1 MVKHLI
7 GFVGTS
13 EAGKSSLSNYLH
25 GTVLGKLHDNE
36 GKPAIT
42 NWRLNEHGKLE
53 IETDNYSPEDDK
65 WESAF
70 SELDVDNRSA
80 DFQMWARG
88 SLWTYIKSFYLSWPL
103 KRACKD
109 LLGLNY
115 NQIYGTGKKTETNY
129 RWKDFLGLLNIDEL
143 GILSPDSLKANDYM
157 SAREIMEIFGTKVIR
172 SIDPDIYPKRLVEQ
186 LQKEHSHI
194 GVITDIRR
202 LNEAKILK
210 ENGCVLIRLLRGN
223 PVNISEVDIDEIVPD
238 FSIDNRTLTL
248 QESCLELDK
257 IVEIL
262 GLFKKRVE

>member
-25 GTVLGKLHDNE
+25 GTVLGKLHDSE

-42 NWRLNEHGKLE
+42 NWRLNEYGKLE
-53 IETDNYSPEDDK
+53 IETDNYSPEEEK
-65 WESAF
+65 WETAF
-70 SELDVDNRSA
+70 TELDVDNRSA

-88 SLWTYIKSFYLSWPL
+88 SLWEYIKSFYLSWPL

-115 NQIYGTGKKTETNY
+115 NQIYGTGKKEKTKY
-129 RWKDFLGLLNIDEL
+129 KWKDFSGLIKID
-143 GILSPDSLKANDYM
+143 SSKADDFM
-157 SAREIMEIFGTKVIR
+157 SAREIMEVFGTKVIR
-172 SIDPDIYPKRLVEQ
+172 SIDQDIYPKRLVEQ

-202 LNEAKILK
+202 ANEAKILK

-223 PVNISEVDIDEIVPD
+223 PANISEADINEIEPCYT
-238 FSIDNRTLTL
+238 IDNRELTL
-248 QESCLELDK
+248 AESCTRLDWIVNELEIFERPLD
-257 IVEIL
+257 V
-262 GLFKKRVE
+262 